1 MCDYCTGCIV
11 CCSHCIIMSLT
22 VPGAIVDSDSVQ
34 ASLSSQTTSACIN
47 FVAAINGSSGR
58 ERCRSLAR

>member
-1 MCDYCTGCIV
+1 
-11 CCSHCIIMSLT
+11 MSLT

-34 ASLSSQTTSACIN
+34 AGLSSQTTFAYMN

-58 ERCRSLAR
+58 ERCRGLAR